1 MCPGFSSFV
10 HVCIVVGAP
19 IIKKASVGITLSDLI
34 PLHPSACPQP
44 GSGFLTSYVMVVF
57 YMQ

>member
-34 PLHPSACPQP
+34 PQP